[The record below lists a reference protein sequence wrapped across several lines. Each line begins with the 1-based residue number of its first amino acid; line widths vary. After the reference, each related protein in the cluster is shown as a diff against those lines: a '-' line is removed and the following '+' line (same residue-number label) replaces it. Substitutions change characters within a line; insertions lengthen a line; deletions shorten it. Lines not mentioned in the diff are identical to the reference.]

1 MNVTFVTTTRAKLSQ
16 LPIVS
21 GQLVYLN
28 DENTSYYDMGSSRY
42 LVTAVREVSA
52 LPNVGYEGIIYVVTT
67 DSPRTS
73 WLWDTTNTAFVNIA
87 GARATTSAPG
97 IVQPDGTT
105 VTVNNGVISS
115 NFSQTEKTKLAG
127 IADGATATAFTPTLT
142 TGVKFGELEI
152 NGTTYDM
159 YAPAGAVSYNPI
171 VTAGT
176 RLGELTINGV
186 TQTIYTPVI
195 SDATTSASGL
205 MSAADKTKLDGVQTG
220 ATAVSY
226 TPTLTSGAECGKITI
241 NGTAYSIYS
250 AAASGVTGVKGNSE
264 SSYRTG
270 NVNITKANI
279 GLGNVPNPTIVT
291 GSLAANATS
300 ITLTSSAITTS
311 STIAV
316 YSTVADLEYTSISVA
331 TGSVTIGFPGS
342 HAAATVKVYVF

>member
-1 MNVTFVTTTRAKLSQ
+1 MNVTFVTTTRAKLNQ

-28 DENTSYYDMGSSRY
+28 DENTSYYDMGTSRF
-42 LVTAVREVSA
+42 LVTAVREVST
-52 LPNVGYEGIIYVVTT
+52 LPSVGYEGIIYVVTT
-67 DSPRTS
+67 DTPRTC
-73 WLWDTTNTAFVNIA
+73 WLWNATSLQFVNIA
-87 GARATTSAPG
+87 GARATTSSPG

-105 VTVNNGVISS
+105 ITVNNGVISS
-115 NFSQTEKTKLAG
+115 NFSQAEKTKLAG
-127 IADGATATAFTPTLT
+127 IAAGATATAFTPSLT

-159 YAPAGAVSYNPI
+159 YAPAGAVSYTPT
-171 VTAGT
+171 VTSGT
-176 RLGELTINGV
+176 KLGTLTINGV
-186 TQTIYTPVI
+186 DTIIYTPTI
-195 SDATTSASGL
+195 GNASTSAAGL

-250 AAASGVTGVKGNSE
+250 AAASGVTGVKGSSE

-300 ITLTSSAITTS
+300 IKLSNSAITTS
-311 STIAV
+311 STVAV

-331 TGSVTIGFPGS
+331 TGSVTIGFPSS